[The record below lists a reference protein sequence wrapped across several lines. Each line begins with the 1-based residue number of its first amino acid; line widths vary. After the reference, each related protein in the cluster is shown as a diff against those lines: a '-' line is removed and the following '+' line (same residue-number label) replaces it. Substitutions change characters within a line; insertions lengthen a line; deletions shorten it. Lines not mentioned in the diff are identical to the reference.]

1 MKKII
6 LSLLAFAG
14 ISIAASAQIMLTV
27 NNNSPQY
34 FTASLLDNT
43 WAGTTP
49 PMYMDLPNN
58 QVAVR
63 TPAMWNGSPLT
74 STANWRGIY
83 LRAYPSGIYYFPVY
97 FTTVPYAGVAMGP
110 GVTAYNISCNVLSP
124 TSLFVQIN

>member
-1 MKKII
+1 M
-6 LSLLAFAG
+6 LSLLGVLG
-14 ISIAASAQIMLTV
+14 ISMAASAQISLTV

-43 WAGTTP
+43 WAGSTP
-49 PMYMDLPNN
+49 PMYMDVPNN
-58 QVAVR
+58 QVVVHAA
-63 TPAMWNGSPLT
+63 TTWNGTTLT

-110 GVTAYNISCNVLSP
+110 GVTAYNITCNVLSP
-124 TSLFVQIN
+124 TALFVKIN